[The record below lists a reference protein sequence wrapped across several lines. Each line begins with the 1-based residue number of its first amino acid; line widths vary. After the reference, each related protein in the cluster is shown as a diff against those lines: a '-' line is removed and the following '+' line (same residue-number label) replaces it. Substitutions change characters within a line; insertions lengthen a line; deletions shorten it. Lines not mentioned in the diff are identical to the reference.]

1 MEFLQP
7 ALVVID
13 ILVVAFFVYRMYLL
27 LSRTKAIPLLV
38 GFAMILLVDV
48 LARQMNLET
57 LSWLVTNVSSYLVF
71 GLIVLLQPE
80 LRRLVSEI
88 GQMPIFNW
96 MTPSVKV
103 PLDDIVEAAKNMAS
117 TKTGSLMVIL
127 REIRPQHII
136 DNAVRLDSRITKE
149 LLQTIFFKDSPL
161 HDGAVLIEG
170 DRIVA
175 ASCYLPLS
183 TSNRLKKTHGARH
196 RAGMG
201 MSEESDAIIVVTSE
215 ETGKISVMVNGELFT
230 GFKAPELKAYL
241 YDLLSK
247 DGKESSGFRTF
258 FHETLSRNSR
268 EDEPEDGDRKP
279 ATRKGGEI

>member
-1 MEFLQP
+1 MSVLEVLQP
-7 ALVVID
+7 GIVVLD
-13 ILVVAFFVYRMYLL
+13 ILIVAFIVYRLYLL
-27 LSRTKAIPLLV
+27 LSRTKAIPLLA
-38 GFAMILLVDV
+38 GFGIILLVDI
-48 LARQMNLET
+48 LARQLNLET
-57 LSWLVTNVSSYLVF
+57 LSWIVTNVSSYLVF

-96 MTPSVKV
+96 MTPSLRV
-103 PLDDIVEAAKNMAS
+103 PLDEIVESARNMAS

-127 REIRPQHII
+127 RDIRPQHII

-149 LLQTIFFKDSPL
+149 LIQTIFFKDSPL

-170 DRIVA
+170 ERIVA

-183 TSNRLKKTHGARH
+183 TSTKLKKTHGARH

-201 MSEESDAIIVVTSE
+201 MSEESDAIVVVTSE
-215 ETGKISVMVNGELFT
+215 ETGKISVMVNGELLT

-241 YDLLSK
+241 EEVLQAGQETNRWKKFL
-247 DGKESSGFRTF
+247 KEKMSHIQGLD
-258 FHETLSRNSR
+258 H
-268 EDEPEDGDRKP
+268 EPESGR
-279 ATRKGGEI
+279 TGKGES